1 MRAALLALLPA
12 ALGLPG
18 AVPTPDPHPAGPA
31 QPAATAAAEPTL
43 APTDAPAA
51 VIAPRADP
59 TAIWVEVDKN
69 GSPTVTMTPHQTI
82 VDGRLTLADAPPY
95 ELTGSVF
102 SYVEHLRKTTSTG
115 SRRPAPTGKGKT
127 GAFSKCFAKDDKS
140 PWCEPLAGG
149 KMLAGKTYYSSF
161 LPSTHLTLDPQS
173 ESFEEPELCMYGAR
187 DG

>member
-18 AVPTPDPHPAGPA
+18 PVPTPDPHPAAPA

-51 VIAPRADP
+51 VLAPRADP
-59 TAIWVEVDKN
+59 TAIWVGVDKD
-69 GSPTVTMTPHQTI
+69 GSPTMTMTPHQTI

-95 ELTGSVF
+95 ELTGTVF
-102 SYVEHLRKTTSTG
+102 SYVQHLRKTTSTG

-127 GAFSKCFAKDDKS
+127 GAFSKCFAKDEVS
-140 PWCEPLAGG
+140 PFCEPLPGG

-161 LPSTHLTLDPQS
+161 LPLNPPTSQPLP
-173 ESFEEPELCMYGAR
+173 A
-187 DG
+187 